1 MRPFLFLGTRAEDDV
16 AQQEYDAVLAGT
28 GLQPDELVRV
38 RLESTPL
45 GEIDLDEWSG
55 IILGGG
61 PFNVSDPDDLKSAT
75 QHRVEAELRAL
86 ARRVVA
92 ADMPFLGACYGIGV
106 LGVLDGGV
114 VDRTYGEP
122 IGALPISLSVDG
134 AEDPLFG
141 ILPAV
146 FTAYLGH
153 KEAVSRLPEEA
164 VLLASSQTCPV
175 HAFRLAPTSTP
186 PSSTPSSTRWRCAT
200 GSTPTAPTATTSRTS
215 GSHSRPR
222 PGRPWS
228 SNPSASSPASSSCTP
243 VGDRPGLGLRPGA
256 VVSSA
261 WRQSLAPRP

>member
-16 AQQEYDAVLAGT
+16 AQQEYDAVLAGA
-28 GLQPDELVRV
+28 GLRPDELVRV
-38 RLESTPL
+38 RLESGPL

-75 QHRVEAELRAL
+75 QHRVEAELRDL
-86 ARRVVA
+86 GRRVVA
-92 ADMPFLGACYGIGV
+92 ADVPFLGACYGIGV

-122 IGALPISLSVDG
+122 VGALPISLTAAG

-141 ILPAV
+141 ILPGV

-153 KEAVSRLPEEA
+153 KEAVSRLPEGA

-175 HAFRLAPTSTP
+175 HAFRLGRNVYATQFHPELDAVALCDRVDAYSSHGYYLPHERESLKAAARAALVTEPT
-186 PSSTPSSTRWRCAT
+186 RLLARFVGLHA
-200 GSTPTAPTATTSRTS
+200 
-215 GSHSRPR
+215 RP
-222 PGRPWS
+222 
-228 SNPSASSPASSSCTP
+228 
-243 VGDRPGLGLRPGA
+243 
-256 VVSSA
+256 
-261 WRQSLAPRP
+261 